1 MIATPRTTKP
11 DILLVDDNEQNLELL
26 EAFLEDVGCTLRR
39 AADGLEALRL
49 IGEKVPDLI
58 LLDVMMPRMSGFQLC
73 RKLKTDPATKH
84 VPIVMVTALGEV
96 SDVERAHDVG
106 ADDYLVKPVNKPD
119 LIDRVHKWLG
129 GSGQSEGGVG
139 GGGGRGGRG

>member
-1 MIATPRTTKP
+1 VIATPRTTRP

-39 AADGLEALRL
+39 ATDGLEALRL
-49 IGEKVPDLI
+49 IGQKVPDLI

-73 RKLKTDPATKH
+73 RRLKSDPATRH

-129 GSGQSEGGVG
+129 GGGGDAGAAG
-139 GGGGRGGRG
+139 GGPGGGRPQ

>member
-1 MIATPRTTKP
+1 MIATPRTTRP

-39 AADGLEALRL
+39 ATDGLEALRL
-49 IGEKVPDLI
+49 IGQKVPDLI

-73 RKLKTDPATKH
+73 RRLKSDPATRH

-129 GSGQSEGGVG
+129 GGGGDAEAAG
-139 GGGGRGGRG
+139 GGSGGGRPQ

>member
-1 MIATPRTTKP
+1 VIATPRTTRP

-39 AADGLEALRL
+39 ATDGLEALRL
-49 IGEKVPDLI
+49 IGQKVPDLI

-73 RKLKTDPATKH
+73 RRLKGDPATRH

-129 GSGQSEGGVG
+129 GGGGDAGAAG
-139 GGGGRGGRG
+139 GGPGGGRPQ